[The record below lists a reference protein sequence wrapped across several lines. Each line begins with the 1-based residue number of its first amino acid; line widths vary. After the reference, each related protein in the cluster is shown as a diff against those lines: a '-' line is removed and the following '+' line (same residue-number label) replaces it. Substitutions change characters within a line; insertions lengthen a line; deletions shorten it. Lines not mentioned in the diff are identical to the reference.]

1 MFLST
6 VMFRIREWHY
16 VIIVY
21 NIDQLLHLS
30 NRSLLL
36 SINK

>member
-21 NIDQLLHLS
+21 NIDQL
-30 NRSLLL
+30 NQ
-36 SINK
+36 SIIVY